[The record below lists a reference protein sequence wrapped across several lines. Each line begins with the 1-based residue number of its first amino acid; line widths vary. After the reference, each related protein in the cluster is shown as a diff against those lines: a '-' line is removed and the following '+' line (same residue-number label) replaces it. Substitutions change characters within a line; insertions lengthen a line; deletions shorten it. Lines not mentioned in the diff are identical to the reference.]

1 MRTYLEPMQKGEGAE
16 TIDDFGRWKDT
27 PSEIREVDTV
37 LATNSVWKSP
47 QPLQDLLIEQDNPT
61 QPFQLATAFLKSSF
75 FGARQG
81 PYNARLAD
89 PVHFAGRRGE
99 SGTGTAK
106 SGPERASDPIH
117 SAATAGAQTAVPKN
131 TGDSAP
137 AANTAGSAGD
147 GRMPMP
153 SAPADLDEDKTTLP
167 SMPPMS
173 IPPTPDTAH
182 PRANAEGSEP
192 GVSKLPAREPPALS
206 AGNPGAEGPGSTTG
220 QAQRKGSQEDLIHSA
235 EQFTNTLNRL
245 GSKGGTLK
253 IARDAD
259 LELPVTEFAGSAQ
272 WLIEAE
278 SGSRRPRIRFRPSP
292 FAAKSTTAWSV
303 LFNLRS
309 GGSLHLQGL
318 DLLIPD
324 QDSEASRCGRQAAI
338 GVSAGSELA
347 LNDCTISVAGCS
359 STSAAVVVQ
368 PGTVDET
375 PSGGQRTIK
384 NAFIKIRDG
393 FVRSAGD
400 CISVASGRL
409 LDLQLQN
416 VLIGADGSLLHALG
430 SAQIERSR
438 TALKVKIDHA
448 LARTRGGLVYL
459 ESTLEETELPL
470 TDIEAESSIFSTAG
484 QEPLFRV
491 DGQGQMERLHDRI
504 VWRAEKVAY
513 DEITTYRRDQILQTG
528 VFPRDYSRSEWTTSF
543 DPRDESPVTESVKF
557 RKKLE
562 LWRSA
567 SSLTKDDLQLDPNG
581 PAAGR
586 GPDLSRIPSPPPA
599 DS

>member
-1 MRTYLEPMQKGEGAE
+1 MRHRAVRGFAADPGRHRFPAQLDLRGRSNLYGRMRTYLEPMQKGEGAE

-61 QPFQLATAFLKSSF
+61 QPFQLATALLKSSF

-89 PVHFAGRRGE
+89 PVHFAGPRGE

-117 SAATAGAQTAVPKN
+117 SAATAGAETAVPKN
-131 TGDSAP
+131 TGDSSP

-192 GVSKLPAREPPALS
+192 GVSKLPAREPPASRRATQVLKGL
-206 AGNPGAEGPGSTTG
+206 ADDRPGPAQGVPGGSDP
-220 QAQRKGSQEDLIHSA
+220 QRRAVHQHPQPAWL
-235 EQFTNTLNRL
+235 QR
-245 GSKGGTLK
+245 
-253 IARDAD
+253 RDAQD
-259 LELPVTEFAGSAQ
+259 RPRRRSRIAGDGVCGIGTVVDRGRVGFQA
-272 WLIEAE
+272 
-278 SGSRRPRIRFRPSP
+278 PRIRFRPSP

-430 SAQIERSR
+430 SARSSAPEPPSRSR
-438 TALKVKIDHA
+438 ST
-448 LARTRGGLVYL
+448 TRWPAPGAAW
-459 ESTLEETELPL
+459 STLRAPSRRPSCRSPTSRPR
-470 TDIEAESSIFSTAG
+470 ARSSARPGRSLCSVSMVKARWNGCTIVSSGGPRRSPTTRSRPTAATRSSRPASFPATTADPSGRPPST
-484 QEPLFRV
+484 
-491 DGQGQMERLHDRI
+491 
-504 VWRAEKVAY
+504 
-513 DEITTYRRDQILQTG
+513 
-528 VFPRDYSRSEWTTSF
+528 PRMNR
-543 DPRDESPVTESVKF
+543 
-557 RKKLE
+557 
-562 LWRSA
+562 
-567 SSLTKDDLQLDPNG
+567 
-581 PAAGR
+581 
-586 GPDLSRIPSPPPA
+586 PSPRV
-599 DS
+599 